1 MLQGSSRSRRNRF
14 AAHVIASVLI
24 LLAGPA
30 LLGGVGSWLGA
41 RFASLFFGPDENRSD
56 EDLRAFAVELM
67 IENGVLREEA
77 MKASRYRTLL
87 GMTRT
92 LPQEAVAGR
101 VLFRTEGLVEGTLV
115 IDRGSRDGV
124 VAGGVCITAEGLAGV
139 VEAVSETT
147 CEVLPITSPGMRVS
161 CMTYPSGAVGILEPG
176 PGSTLKLVDVDLS
189 SRVTPGDEV
198 VTSRYGGVF
207 RDGLLVGTVSESL
220 TGSAGLALE
229 FSVTPAVDFTRIS
242 EVLILLE
249 PRPETE

>member
-1 MLQGSSRSRRNRF
+1 M
-14 AAHVIASVLI
+14 LI
-24 LLAGPA
+24 LLAGPV

-41 RFASLFFGPDENRSD
+41 RFAFLFFGPE
-56 EDLRAFAVELM
+56 EDQSVEELRAFAVELM
-67 IENGVLREEA
+67 LENGALREEA
-77 MKASRYRTLL
+77 MKAARYRTLL

-101 VLFRTEGLVEGTLV
+101 VLYRTEGLVEGTLV

-124 VAGGVCITAEGLAGV
+124 VPGAVCITAEGLVGV
-139 VEAVSETT
+139 VEEVAEAT

-161 CMTYPSGAVGILEPG
+161 CMTYPSGAVGILQPG
-176 PGSTLKLVDVDLS
+176 PGRTLQLVDVDLS
-189 SRVTPGDEV
+189 SSVAPGDEV

-220 TGSAGLALE
+220 TGRAGLALE

-249 PRPETE
+249 PPPETE